1 MIRLHY
7 LEGCPFCIRVQD
19 KLDKMELAYELVD
32 AEADNFAEVLQ
43 IAEYDMV
50 PVLVDGNRNGIFA
63 ASSSYG
69 SNRFGPFYLLCDPSI
84 CSCFTIRNR
93 TNCFPHFLLEG
104 GS

>member
-19 KLDKMELAYELVD
+19 KLNKMKLAYELVD

-50 PVLVDGNRNGIFA
+50 PVLVDGNRVIQD
-63 ASSSYG
+63 SHLIIDYLKKTYG
-69 SNRFGPFYLLCDPSI
+69 KGD
-84 CSCFTIRNR
+84 
-93 TNCFPHFLLEG
+93 
-104 GS
+104 